1 MLENWNY
8 ARENSTIFFTQREM
22 GVFAARQ
29 PRGVKT
35 TKFNPCM
42 DSSVFGQ
49 LKIQCDGS
57 G

>member
-1 MLENWNY
+1 
-8 ARENSTIFFTQREM
+8 M

-29 PRGVKT
+29 PCGVKT

-42 DSSVFGQ
+42 DYCVFGHF
-49 LKIQCDGS
+49 KIQRDVS

>member
-1 MLENWNY
+1 
-8 ARENSTIFFTQREM
+8 M